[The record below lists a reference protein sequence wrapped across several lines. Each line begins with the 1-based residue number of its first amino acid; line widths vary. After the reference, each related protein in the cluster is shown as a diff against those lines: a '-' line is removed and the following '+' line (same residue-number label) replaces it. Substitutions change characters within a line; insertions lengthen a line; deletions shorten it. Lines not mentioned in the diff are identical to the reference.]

1 MALRLETEI
10 SGDIVIFRCYGR
22 IVFGDE
28 GAVFRERVR
37 SMLTGTP
44 KIVVDFSGVEYVDS
58 GGLGILVGLLITAKR
73 RGGEIKLVSPSQRVQ
88 EVLGRTKLNTV
99 FSIYPTH
106 DEALAAFPKHVA

>member
-1 MALRLETEI
+1 MALRVETEI
-10 SGDIVIFRCYGR
+10 SGDVVIFRCHGR

-28 GAVFRERVR
+28 GAAFRERVR

-44 KIVVDFSGVEYVDS
+44 KIVVDVSAVEYMDS
-58 GGLGILVGLLITAKR
+58 GGLGILVGLLITARK

-99 FSIYPTH
+99 FSIYTSY